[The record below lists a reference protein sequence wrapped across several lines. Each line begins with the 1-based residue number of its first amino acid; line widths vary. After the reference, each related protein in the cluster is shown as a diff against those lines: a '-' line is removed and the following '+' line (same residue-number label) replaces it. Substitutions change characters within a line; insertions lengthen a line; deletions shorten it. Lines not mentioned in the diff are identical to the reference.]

1 MICTFLQLRR
11 LNSIC
16 TVKKRTYSCVWKK
29 MTTEDHWT
37 WDHFFHVQNIPKSNG
52 TEIDLPCNDGLYRC
66 FLRRTPHCQHDNVLL
81 HVEFVIVCLHCVAP
95 INFVKPESPRSFC
108 LRLWRLLYRYLLQQN
123 LPPIKEPKQSKPN
136 ELWHTSQ
143 THINLTWTWKI

>member
-1 MICTFLQLRR
+1 
-11 LNSIC
+11 
-16 TVKKRTYSCVWKK
+16 
-29 MTTEDHWT
+29 MTTEDHSLDMRPIFPCT
-37 WDHFFHVQNIPKSNG
+37 KNIPKSNG
-52 TEIDLPCNDGLYRC
+52 TEIDLPCNDVVYRC

-81 HVEFVIVCLHCVAP
+81 PFELAIICLHCVAP

-136 ELWHTSQ
+136 EPWHTSQ
-143 THINLTWTWKI
+143 THINLTSFFLSFWNPHAILTKHEAH